1 MRSVGASGR
10 HCIVYAISGHGCS
23 PLRCRGTHPYGA
35 SRKFERYSPE
45 CVEKLSEKSR
55 RHPKLGLR
63 RHPKGTVRPVLVP
76 EQRPNPRS
84 EHCSY
89 PFSDSFGRGILRSS
103 SLEGSR
109 NSSSSQ
115 EPRYFGQA
123 FLTRPPPAHSRLP
136 QRHPCQRR
144 RYQCLGRNSVTNEI
158 GGSFYE
164 ALGYRQAYVMPE
176 YYDEGIDGVTYLKLF
191 PK

>member
-23 PLRCRGTHPYGA
+23 PLRCRGTPPYGA

-89 PFSDSFGRGILRSS
+89 PFSDSFGETVWKIAEGVTSAILWRQEATDRDSLDSSRPLSEPRFGTHSDFPNSFGRGILRSS
-103 SLEGSR
+103 RSGVLRSSRELEPY
-109 NSSSSQ
+109 NS
-115 EPRYFGQA
+115 
-123 FLTRPPPAHSRLP
+123 TRSTH
-136 QRHPCQRR
+136 
-144 RYQCLGRNSVTNEI
+144 
-158 GGSFYE
+158 
-164 ALGYRQAYVMPE
+164 
-176 YYDEGIDGVTYLKLF
+176 
-191 PK
+191 

>member
-23 PLRCRGTHPYGA
+23 PLRCRGTPPYGA

-89 PFSDSFGRGILRSS
+89 PFSDSFLTEFSEVSVASANTCELPESRRADCQRASLGRVGFCDGRQVHTTPLPYGAERRCH
-103 SLEGSR
+103 L
-109 NSSSSQ
+109 
-115 EPRYFGQA
+115 
-123 FLTRPPPAHSRLP
+123 SRLYEHGGP
-136 QRHPCQRR
+136 RTARAHP
-144 RYQCLGRNSVTNEI
+144 E
-158 GGSFYE
+158 
-164 ALGYRQAYVMPE
+164 AYVLAHPE
-176 YYDEGIDGVTYLKLF
+176 
-191 PK
+191 